1 MCPFKY
7 HCIKR
12 NFIISCKKVSFA
24 LKCGCY
30 LFMISFT
37 GNDLNKLG
45 RYSRW
50 PEIVTKN
57 TSGLTRYIRL
67 DQMYYW
73 KGKKPKK
80 KKRRVDLNSALNRLL
95 EDINKENGQNLL
107 SFSLFVCRPIGCV
120 YLNDRMNGLLP
131 RRWGGG
137 GTWKLISRCF
147 KLHRYYPPCSKCPL
161 FATVFLSL
169 FINHSILL

>member
-24 LKCGCY
+24 LKCGCH

-37 GNDLNKLG
+37 GNDLNKLR

-67 DQMYYW
+67 DQIESRFEFSI
-73 KGKKPKK
+73 KSTPGGHKQRERPKL
-80 KKRRVDLNSALNRLL
+80 VV
-95 EDINKENGQNLL
+95 I
-107 SFSLFVCRPIGCV
+107 FFVCVSAYGRV

-131 RRWGGG
+131 RLGRGGEERG
-137 GTWKLISRCF
+137 NWFRAVSNFI
-147 KLHRYYPPCSKCPL
+147 
-161 FATVFLSL
+161 AT
-169 FINHSILL
+169 ILLVQSVHCLRLFS